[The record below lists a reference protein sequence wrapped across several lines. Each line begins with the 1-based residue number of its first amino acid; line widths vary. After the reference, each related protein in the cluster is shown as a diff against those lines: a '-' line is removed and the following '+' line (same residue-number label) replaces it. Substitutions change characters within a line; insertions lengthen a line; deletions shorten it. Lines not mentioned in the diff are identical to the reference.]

1 VLEVGGFADDH
12 DFIALLQGHRGIR
25 IAADD
30 AVATNALD
38 PGRQPIR
45 TERIE
50 ALADRPGTRRQHYG
64 LHRLRSAGFGRGQ
77 TLDPTHHAA

>member
-1 VLEVGGFADDH
+1 VLELSGGADHH
-12 DFIALLQGHRGIR
+12 DLIALLQGHRRIR

-30 AVATNALD
+30 AVATHALD

-50 ALADRPGTRRQHYG
+50 TLADRPGTRR
-64 LHRLRSAGFGRGQ
+64 
-77 TLDPTHHAA
+77 